1 MSSIRDEIAAEF
13 PDFEHGYRD
22 DEVYC
27 NNCKKIISR
36 AEAQLYMGHCQ
47 MCGSLGIWDLLF

>member
-1 MSSIRDEIAAEF
+1 MMYQQYE
-13 PDFEHGYRD
+13 G

-27 NNCKKIISR
+27 NNCKKIIST

>member
-1 MSSIRDEIAAEF
+1 MMYQQYE
-13 PDFEHGYRD
+13 G

-27 NNCKKIISR
+27 LNCKKIIST